1 MLVRPVLSTIQ
12 ITIAQIEQLLNSP
25 IQFIDMMKLI
35 NLIRNLQIEVIQ
47 VQFGGEVELP
57 FKAGRGGG
65 ANSVNRPKFARVCS
79 GRIPVPRQLN
89 AIINVLIQLHFNQLN
104 YV

>member
-1 MLVRPVLSTIQ
+1 MLSTIQ

-35 NLIRNLQIEVIQ
+35 NSIRNLQIEAIQ

-65 ANSVNRPKFARVCS
+65 ANSANRPS

-89 AIINVLIQLHFNQLN
+89 AIINTLIQLYFNQLN
-104 YV
+104 YA

>member
-1 MLVRPVLSTIQ
+1 MLSTIQ

-35 NLIRNLQIEVIQ
+35 NSIRNLQIEAIQ

-65 ANSVNRPKFARVCS
+65 ANSANRPKFAEFAAGAYQYLV
-79 GRIPVPRQLN
+79 N
-89 AIINVLIQLHFNQLN
+89 
-104 YV
+104 